1 MTDSKTVAKKV
12 VSQPVRPNS
21 MPEYR
26 YQVGS
31 SGFQYVPM
39 GNKTPQPADTDSR
52 KIDLSRVT
60 LNLR

>member
-12 VSQPVRPNS
+12 ASQPVRPNA

-26 YQVGS
+26 YQVGT

-39 GNKTPQPADTDSR
+39 GNKAPEPADSNSR